1 MRSLM
6 RSLKPTSFDDVAAL
20 LALYRPGPMAANMH
34 NDYADRK
41 NGRKPIEYV
50 HPGLEEVLGD
60 TYGLMIYQESMMR
73 VAQQAAGYSLA
84 DADNLRK
91 ACGKKVRELIAKE
104 RVKFVDGCEAN
115 GYGRAVGTQLF
126 DIIEPFADYAFGKA
140 HAYGYAL
147 IAYQTAYLKAHHPVE
162 YFAALL
168 TSVKGTLEKAAV
180 YIAEC
185 RAMGIRVLNPDI
197 NRSVIDFAAIGPADV
212 PDGITLPVGSPGAIT
227 FGLSAVRNVGAG
239 LVAQLLEERDANGPY
254 ASFHDFA
261 ERVPEPVLNKRAVE
275 SLVKAGA
282 FDSLGHPRKGL
293 LGVFEHITDTTL
305 TRRRE
310 RERGVMSLFG
320 DWGDGDGGS
329 DDDDDAGFDERTP
342 VPEAEFDKADKLRHE
357 KEMLGL
363 YVSDHPLFGVEAAL
377 RRKVE
382 QSIGDLAELGDGAT
396 VNIGGVIT
404 GLTRKFTK
412 KGDQMAV
419 FVLEDLEANIE
430 VTLFPRTLQEHGH
443 KLADDLVVA
452 VRGRLDRRDEARV
465 NLICQGVEVLQG
477 LESGPAPTITLRLP
491 ATSLDELKI
500 QRLKR
505 ILRDHPGDSAVML
518 DLGHQVLRLADDF
531 RVDVDHSVG
540 ELAHGLRPRLRVLL

>member
-1 MRSLM
+1 M
-6 RSLKPTSFDDVAAL
+6 
-20 LALYRPGPMAANMH
+20 
-34 NDYADRK
+34 
-41 NGRKPIEYV
+41 
-50 HPGLEEVLGD
+50 
-60 TYGLMIYQESMMR
+60 
-73 VAQQAAGYSLA
+73 
-84 DADNLRK
+84 
-91 ACGKKVRELIAKE
+91 
-104 RVKFVDGCEAN
+104 
-115 GYGRAVGTQLF
+115 
-126 DIIEPFADYAFGKA
+126 
-140 HAYGYAL
+140 
-147 IAYQTAYLKAHHPVE
+147 
-162 YFAALL
+162 
-168 TSVKGTLEKAAV
+168 

-197 NRSVIDFAAIGPADV
+197 NRSVIDFAAIAPSEV

-239 LVAQLLEERDANGPY
+239 LVAQLLVERDANGPY

-282 FDSLGHPRKGL
+282 FDSLGHGRKGL

-320 DWGDGDGGS
+320 DWGDVGGDAG
-329 DDDDDAGFDERTP
+329 DDAGFDERTP
-342 VPEAEFDKADKLRHE
+342 VPEVEFDKADKLRHE

-465 NLICQGVEVLQG
+465 DLICQGVEVLQG

-518 DLGHQVLRLADDF
+518 DLGSQVLRLADDF

-540 ELAHGLRPRLRVLL
+540 ELRVAFGHDAVLL